1 MMCGGSVCP
10 CLLPRSPMSASWA
23 GLHVSSTSALS
34 ASLPAG
40 AQVLATD
47 PYQLF
52 SFAGVRRL
60 DAVLDVAAGRVD
72 IAAYILDQDAG
83 EEADVG

>member
-1 MMCGGSVCP
+1 MRDHPATNSGCAP
-10 CLLPRSPMSASWA
+10 LTRTLPP
-23 GLHVSSTSALS
+23 LS
-34 ASLPAG
+34 RL
-40 AQVLATD
+40 QVLATD

>member
-1 MMCGGSVCP
+1 MHCN
-10 CLLPRSPMSASWA
+10 SPAA
-23 GLHVSSTSALS
+23 GRRRPPGPVSR
-34 ASLPAG
+34 
-40 AQVLATD
+40 QVLATD

-72 IAAYILDQDAG
+72 IAAYILDEDAG